1 MAVAQGAVDVEEIRA
16 HLLHERADGALGHRE
31 LIDVRRAI
39 VAVMSEEV
47 RRINP
52 ALGLATA
59 GGITRQPLDGP
70 HGAHDLLPSR
80 SFNR

>member
-16 HLLHERADGALGHRE
+16 HLLHERADGALGQRE

-52 ALGLATA
+52 ALG
-59 GGITRQPLDGP
+59 
-70 HGAHDLLPSR
+70 SV
-80 SFNR
+80 

>member
-1 MAVAQGAVDVEEIRA
+1 MALRATKTSGILMAVAQGAVDVEEIRA
-16 HLLHERADGALGHRE
+16 HLLHERADGALGQRE

-52 ALGLATA
+52 ALG
-59 GGITRQPLDGP
+59 
-70 HGAHDLLPSR
+70 SV
-80 SFNR
+80 

>member
-16 HLLHERADGALGHRE
+16 HLLHERADGALGPRE

-52 ALGLATA
+52 ALG
-59 GGITRQPLDGP
+59 
-70 HGAHDLLPSR
+70 SV
-80 SFNR
+80 